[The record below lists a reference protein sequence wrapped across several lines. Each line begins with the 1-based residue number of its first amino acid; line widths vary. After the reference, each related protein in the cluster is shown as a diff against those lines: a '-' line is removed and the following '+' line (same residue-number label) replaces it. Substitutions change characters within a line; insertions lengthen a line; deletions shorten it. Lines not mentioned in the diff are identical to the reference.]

1 MQAWL
6 KQQLGLGRSRFRN
19 PPGGFDAVEDCVEA
33 ARIDPLSRCDSRK
46 VRIPDFALTLTFTL
60 HLHLNPNFSL
70 KPEPDPDPVAHL
82 YVSMNYFSVMTYLR
96 SSACHNTCV
105 CQRLQAPML

>member
-33 ARIDPLSRCDSRK
+33 ARIDPLSR
-46 VRIPDFALTLTFTL
+46 F
-60 HLHLNPNFSL
+60 
-70 KPEPDPDPVAHL
+70 DPRR
-82 YVSMNYFSVMTYLR
+82 VSFVT
-96 SSACHNTCV
+96 
-105 CQRLQAPML
+105 